1 MREPY
6 GWTIA
11 ADHCGGDRAG
21 RFFLR
26 GGRSRAA
33 RDELR
38 AALRAGQGTPFRIY
52 DGDGQLDYEG
62 TILVPPGEEH
72 GALWFAPKD
81 WAAADT
87 GSAEIRYLN
96 PDTGA
101 WEPL

>member
-6 GWTIA
+6 GWAIA
-11 ADHCGGDRAG
+11 VDHCGGEYAG

-26 GGRSRAA
+26 GSGSRAA
-33 RDELR
+33 RARVR
-38 AALRAGQGTPFRIY
+38 AALRTGQGTPFRIY
-52 DGDGQLDYEG
+52 DGDGRLDYEG
-62 TILVPPGEEH
+62 TLVVPPGEEG